1 MLGRGRGHR
10 HQQPRQP
17 SEVEKLRQQVNTLK
31 QELIKRCQ
39 YSNLFQ
45 EICMH

>member
-1 MLGRGRGHR
+1 MSGRGRGYC

-17 SEVEKLRQQVNTLK
+17 SEVAKLRQQVNTLK

-39 YSNLFQ
+39 HWSLFQ
-45 EICMH
+45 EICVH